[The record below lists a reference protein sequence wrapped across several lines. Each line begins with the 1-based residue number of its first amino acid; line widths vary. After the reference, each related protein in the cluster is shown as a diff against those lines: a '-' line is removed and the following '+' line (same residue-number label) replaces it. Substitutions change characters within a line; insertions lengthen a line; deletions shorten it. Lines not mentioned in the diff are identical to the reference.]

1 MTDPASRVRELMKE
15 GMLCA
20 ESVLMAV
27 AEAQGL
33 DSPLIPRIA
42 TGLCGG
48 MSRTNRLCGAVT
60 GGVLAVSLA
69 HGRDNASQSHEEA
82 YSFVQEYLE
91 RFERRFGAS
100 DCPTLCG
107 CDLST
112 PEGKKAFRENQV
124 IDKCADM
131 AAQAA
136 ALAWD
141 TINERGE

>member
-1 MTDPASRVRELMKE
+1 MIDPASRVRALMKE

-33 DSPLIPRIA
+33 SSPLIPRIA

-48 MSRTNRLCGAVT
+48 MSRSNRLCGAFT
-60 GGVLAVSLA
+60 GGVLAVGLA
-69 HGRDNASQSHEEA
+69 YGRDNAEQSHEEA
-82 YSFVQEYLE
+82 YSFVQEYME

-100 DCPTLCG
+100 DCSTLCG

-112 PEGKKAFRENQV
+112 PEGKKAFRENRV
-124 IDKCADM
+124 IEKCADL

-136 ALAWD
+136 NMAWA
-141 TINERGE
+141 TINEREE